1 MPSHVDTA
9 EICGF
14 IIFVMAVIVQVFK
27 VVSLHANDVQDTMQV
42 LRWLSFDGNKNSFF
56 WRENKIK
63 VLYTDLGVVVK
74 LPKACLHCQN
84 KSMTIVWPRR

>member
-9 EICGF
+9 EICRF

-42 LRWLSFDGNKNSFF
+42 LRWLSFDGNKRAFF
-56 WRENKIK
+56 LAGKQDKSSAHGSRCCR
-63 VLYTDLGVVVK
+63 
-74 LPKACLHCQN
+74 KA
-84 KSMTIVWPRR
+84 S

>member
-1 MPSHVDTA
+1 MPSYVDTA

-42 LRWLSFDGNKNSFF
+42 LRWLSFDGNKKAFF

-63 VLYTDLGVVVK
+63 VLYTDPGVVVK

>member
-1 MPSHVDTA
+1 MLTQQRFAGSL
-9 EICGF
+9 F
-14 IIFVMAVIVQVFK
+14 FVMAVIVQVFK
-27 VVSLHANDVQDTMQV
+27 VVSIHANDVQDTMQV
-42 LRWLSFDGNKNSFF
+42 LRWLSFDGNKKAFF